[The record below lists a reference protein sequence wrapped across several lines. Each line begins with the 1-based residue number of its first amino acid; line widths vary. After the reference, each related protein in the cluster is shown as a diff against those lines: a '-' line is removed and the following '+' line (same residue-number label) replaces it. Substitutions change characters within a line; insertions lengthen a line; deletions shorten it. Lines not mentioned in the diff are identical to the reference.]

1 MLVISPLTSRLAV
14 VNKFIFGRETAAKGV
29 VVVVVTT
36 WLMIGS
42 TTMPIA
48 VLFSRH
54 LEWWESAARIDS
66 SVAWLTFTG
75 GLLAVREMGEELL

>member
-1 MLVISPLTSRLAV
+1 MINARYFSFNVEIGSGKQVHFR
-14 VNKFIFGRETAAKGV
+14 KGAAKE